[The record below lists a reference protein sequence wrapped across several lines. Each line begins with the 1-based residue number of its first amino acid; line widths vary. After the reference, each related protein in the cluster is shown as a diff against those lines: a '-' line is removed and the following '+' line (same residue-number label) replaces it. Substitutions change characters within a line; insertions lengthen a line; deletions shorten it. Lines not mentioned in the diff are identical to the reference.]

1 MTAHTPDE
9 AMERLRKNFYELW
22 KVLMEVRADP
32 SVVHDWRRAPKGSLE
47 WRKARQHEQ
56 ALMVF
61 EVSINE

>member
-1 MTAHTPDE
+1 
-9 AMERLRKNFYELW
+9 
-22 KVLMEVRADP
+22 
-32 SVVHDWRRAPKGSLE
+32 VVHEWRRAPKGSLE